1 MTYPLNVSLPMPQ
14 IGFAVANDETEH
26 KSLSDAG
33 YLPKYEVAEAIEA
46 DKSGHTVESVRAT
59 LDAAGIEYKKTFG
72 LAKLIA
78 LLPE

>member
-1 MTYPLNVSLPMPQ
+1 MTYPLNVQLPAPQ
-14 IGFAVANDETEH
+14 IGFAVANDEGEH
-26 KSLSDAG
+26 QALTDAG
-33 YLPKYEVAEAIEA
+33 YLPALVESDAT
-46 DKSGHTVESVRAT
+46 GHTVESVRAT